1 MVAFQPISASIVSK
15 QTIVAEVFFDT
26 NVLLYLVSTDAGKA
40 DIAEAKLAGG
50 GHLSVQVLNEFA
62 SVARRKAGL
71 DWREID
77 EVLGS
82 ARQMCRVHSLTVETH
97 DAARG
102 LAQQHGLGF
111 YDASI
116 VASALLAGCDVLYSE
131 DLQDGQRFDRVLQV
145 RNPFRTGR

>member
-1 MVAFQPISASIVSK
+1 MTEA
-15 QTIVAEVFFDT
+15 FFDT
-26 NVLLYLVSTDAGKA
+26 TVLLYLVSADSGKA
-40 DIAEAKLAGG
+40 DIAETTIAGG
-50 GHLSVQVLNEFA
+50 GHLSVQVLNEFV

-82 ARQMCRVHSLTVETH
+82 VRQMCRVHPLTVETH

-102 LAQQHGLGF
+102 LAQRHGLSI

-116 VASALLAGCDVLYSE
+116 VASALLAGCDVLFSE
-131 DLQDGQRFDRVLQV
+131 DLQDGQRFDRALQV
-145 RNPFRTGR
+145 RNPFRADR

>member
-1 MVAFQPISASIVSK
+1 MS
-15 QTIVAEVFFDT
+15 VAEVFFDT
-26 NVLLYLVSTDAGKA
+26 NVLLYLVSADLAKA
-40 DIAEAKLAGG
+40 DIAETKITGG
-50 GHLSVQVLNEFA
+50 GHLSVQVLNEFV

-82 ARQMCRVHSLTVETH
+82 VRQMCRVHSLTVETH

-102 LAQQHGLGF
+102 LAQKYDLGF

-116 VASALLAGCDVLYSE
+116 VASALLAGCDVLLSE
-131 DLQDGQRFDRVLQV
+131 DMQDGQRFDQALQV
-145 RNPFRTGR
+145 QNPFRVGR